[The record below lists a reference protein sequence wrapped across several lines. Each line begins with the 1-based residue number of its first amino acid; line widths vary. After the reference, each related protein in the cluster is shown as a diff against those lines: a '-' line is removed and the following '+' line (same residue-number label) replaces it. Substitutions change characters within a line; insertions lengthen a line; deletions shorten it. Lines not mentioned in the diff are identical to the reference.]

1 MTKGGVTTDA
11 LNTEPLPPISPP
23 PPPHSDSHTSNSNRN
38 HSIIN
43 SQDMDHMTKV
53 ADPSQDDDAKSTSS
67 EQDNER
73 VREKLKKTSI
83 ANVQSDSSLAGEH
96 DEKLD
101 TLRSTS
107 VSETDQDMS
116 DGKEDETRRRRKR
129 SFDETDGD
137 GDGNGGGNKDQHS
150 RHRAHERKRSREI
163 SEDDM
168 ARAAK
173 ALNRVKTPP
182 THPEEDEVM
191 SQGEEVSSTM
201 ATPRKLERKRGR
213 GGLDED
219 GGDKEVD
226 PKKKISRKEEEWQ
239 RAIERSVPSAGRSVG
254 VSTNW
259 LTNGKDAVNI
269 EAATVKPAEG
279 EVKSLTLDSLATF
292 IIGC

>member
-1 MTKGGVTTDA
+1 MSAMIKVDD
-11 LNTEPLPPISPP
+11 PL
-23 PPPHSDSHTSNSNRN
+23 
-38 HSIIN
+38 
-43 SQDMDHMTKV
+43 
-53 ADPSQDDDAKSTSS
+53 QDDDAKSTSS

-83 ANVQSDSSLAGEH
+83 ANVRSDSSLAGEH
-96 DEKLD
+96 GERLD
-101 TLRSTS
+101 TPRRMS
-107 VSETDQDMS
+107 VLETDQDMS
-116 DGKEDETRRRRKR
+116 DGKGNETRPRRKR

-137 GDGNGGGNKDQHS
+137 GDGGRSSNKDQHS
-150 RHRAHERKRSREI
+150 RNRVHERKRSREI

-191 SQGEEVSSTM
+191 SQGEEASSTM
-201 ATPRKLERKRGR
+201 ASPRKLERKRGR

-239 RAIERSVPSAGRSVG
+239 RAIEKSVPSANRSAG

-259 LTNGKDAVNI
+259 LTNGKDAATV
-269 EAATVKPAEG
+269 EFVTVKPVDG
-279 EVKSLTLDSLATF
+279 EVNA
-292 IIGC
+292 

>member
-11 LNTEPLPPISPP
+11 LDAEPLPPISPP
-23 PPPHSDSHTSNSNRN
+23 LPDSDSPNNGNGNHT
-38 HSIIN
+38 IIN
-43 SQDMDHMTKV
+43 GQDMGDVNKV
-53 ADPSQDDDAKSTSS
+53 TDSPQDDNDDDTKSTSS

-83 ANVQSDSSLAGEH
+83 ANVRSDSSLAGERG
-96 DEKLD
+96 EKVD
-101 TLRSTS
+101 TPQSTA
-107 VSETDQDMS
+107 VSEADQDMS

-137 GDGNGGGNKDQHS
+137 GDGDGGGNRDQHS

-191 SQGEEVSSTM
+191 SQSEETTS
-201 ATPRKLERKRGR
+201 PRKLERKRGR
-213 GGLDED
+213 GRLDED
-219 GGDKEVD
+219 EKDKEVD

-239 RAIERSVPSAGRSVG
+239 RAIERSAPSASRSTTSVS
-254 VSTNW
+254 VSTND
-259 LTNGKDAVNI
+259 LTNGKDATIVESEI
-269 EAATVKPAEG
+269 VKPSEG
-279 EVKSLTLDSLATF
+279 EVTLHPPKAR
-292 IIGC
+292 

>member
-23 PPPHSDSHTSNSNRN
+23 SPPHSDSHTSNSNRN
-38 HSIIN
+38 HSITN

-53 ADPSQDDDAKSTSS
+53 TDPSQDDDAKSTSS

-96 DEKLD
+96 GEKLD

-137 GDGNGGGNKDQHS
+137 GDGDGGGNKDQHF

-239 RAIERSVPSAGRSVG
+239 RAIERSVPSASRSVG

-259 LTNGKDAVNI
+259 LTNGKGAVTV
-269 EAATVKPAEG
+269 EAVIVKPTEG
-279 EVKSLTLDSLATF
+279 EVKSLTLDEIL
-292 IIGC
+292 

>member
-11 LNTEPLPPISPP
+11 LDAEPLPPISPP
-23 PPPHSDSHTSNSNRN
+23 HSDSHTNNNGNGS
-38 HSIIN
+38 HSTIN
-43 SQDMDHMTKV
+43 GQDMGDMTKV
-53 ADPSQDDDAKSTSS
+53 TDPPQDDDARSTSS

-83 ANVQSDSSLAGEH
+83 ANVRSDSSLACEH
-96 DEKLD
+96 GDMVD
-101 TLRSTS
+101 TPRSTA

-137 GDGNGGGNKDQHS
+137 GDGDGGGNRDQHS
-150 RHRAHERKRSREI
+150 RHRVHERKRSREI

-191 SQGEEVSSTM
+191 SQNEETSTSV
-201 ATPRKLERKRGR
+201 TSPRKLERKRGR

-219 GGDKEVD
+219 EKDKEVD

-239 RAIERSVPSAGRSVG
+239 RAIEKSVPSASRGMMSVNIPT
-254 VSTNW
+254 SE
-259 LTNGKDAVNI
+259 LTNGKDAVTI
-269 EAATVKPAEG
+269 EPVIVKPAEG
-279 EVKSLTLDSLATF
+279 EVNA
-292 IIGC
+292 

>member
-1 MTKGGVTTDA
+1 M
-11 LNTEPLPPISPP
+11 
-23 PPPHSDSHTSNSNRN
+23 SD
-38 HSIIN
+38 
-43 SQDMDHMTKV
+43 MTKV
-53 ADPSQDDDAKSTSS
+53 DDPSQDDDAKSTSS

-83 ANVQSDSSLAGEH
+83 ANVRSDSSLAGEH
-96 DEKLD
+96 GEKLD
-101 TLRSTS
+101 TPRSTS

-116 DGKEDETRRRRKR
+116 DGKENEIRPRRKR

-137 GDGNGGGNKDQHS
+137 GDGDRGGNKDQHS
-150 RHRAHERKRSREI
+150 RNRVHERKRSREI

-168 ARAAK
+168 AKAAK

-191 SQGEEVSSTM
+191 SQGEEASSTM
-201 ATPRKLERKRGR
+201 VSPRKLERKRGR

-239 RAIERSVPSAGRSVG
+239 RAIERSVPSASRSVG

-259 LTNGKDAVNI
+259 LTNGKDTVAV
-269 EAATVKPAEG
+269 EFVTVKPTDG
-279 EVKSLTLDSLATF
+279 EVNS
-292 IIGC
+292 